1 MKTGLVRPEFRRLIR
16 YVQYGWG
23 RGEVAFEIFHNLD
36 ARADLASQFREKAVI
51 AKDRMEKDLGLFL
64 FLSNNGH
71 CQSSVTRPSFH
82 QERTAL
88 G

>member
-1 MKTGLVRPEFRRLIR
+1 MQTGLVRPEFRRLIR

-23 RGEVAFEIFHNLD
+23 RGEEAFEIFHNLD
-36 ARADLASQFREKAVI
+36 AGAELVSQFREKAVI
-51 AKDRMEKDLGLFL
+51 AKERMERNFGLFH

-71 CQSSVTRPSFH
+71 CQPSI
-82 QERTAL
+82 